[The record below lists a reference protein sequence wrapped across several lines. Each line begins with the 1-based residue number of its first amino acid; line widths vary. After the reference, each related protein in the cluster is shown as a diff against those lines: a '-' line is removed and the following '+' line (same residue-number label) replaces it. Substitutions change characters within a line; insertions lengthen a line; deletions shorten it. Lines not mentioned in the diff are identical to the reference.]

1 MNRLDGKVAIV
12 TGAASRGPG
21 VGNGKAMAM
30 LMAREGAKVL
40 LVNRTPER
48 VVALQ
53 EEITGEGGEA
63 AAFTGD
69 VSQAEDVAAM
79 VAAAVERWG
88 RLDILVNNVGIGGP
102 GRVEAVEDEQWEK
115 LLSANMT
122 SAMLCSRAA
131 VPAMRASGGGSII
144 NISSIAGALGLM
156 SDVGAAAYAAT
167 KAGLHGLT
175 LSIAADY
182 AAEQIRCNCIIVG
195 SVNTPMVS
203 HLGEDA
209 RERRRQMVP
218 MRTEGTAWD
227 IGWAAVYLASDEAR
241 WVTGVLLPVDG
252 GLVAL
257 RDWPR

>member
-1 MNRLDGKVAIV
+1 MNRLEGKVAII
-12 TGAASRGPG
+12 TGAASRDAG
-21 VGNGKAMAM
+21 VGNGKAMAV
-30 LMAREGAKVL
+30 LMAREGAHVL
-40 LVNRTPER
+40 LVNRSADR
-48 VVALQ
+48 AAALQ
-53 EEITGEGGEA
+53 AEIEAEGGSA
-63 AAFTGD
+63 AGFAGD
-69 VSQAEDVAAM
+69 VSRAEDAEAM
-79 VAAAVERWG
+79 VQAAVDRWG
-88 RLDILVNNVGIGGP
+88 RLDVLVNNVGIGAP
-102 GRVEAVEDEQWEK
+102 GRVEDVDEDQWHQ
-115 LLSANMT
+115 LLNANMT
-122 SAMLCSRAA
+122 TAMLCSRAA
-131 VPAMRASGGGSII
+131 VPAMRADGGGSII

-182 AAEQIRCNCIIVG
+182 AAEQIRCNCIIIG

-203 HLGEDA
+203 YLGEEA

-218 MRTEGTAWD
+218 MRTEGTGWD
-227 IGWAAVYLASDEAR
+227 VGWAAVYLASDEAR

>member
-1 MNRLDGKVAIV
+1 MNRLEGKVAII
-12 TGAASRGPG
+12 TGAASRGAG
-21 VGNGKAMAM
+21 VGNGKAMAV
-30 LMAREGAKVL
+30 LMAREGAHVL
-40 LVNRTPER
+40 LVNRSADR
-48 VVALQ
+48 AAALQ
-53 EEITGEGGEA
+53 AEIEAEGGSA
-63 AAFTGD
+63 AGFAGD
-69 VSQAEDVAAM
+69 VSRAEDAEAM
-79 VAAAVERWG
+79 VQAAVDRWG
-88 RLDILVNNVGIGGP
+88 RLDVLVNNVGIGAP
-102 GRVEAVEDEQWEK
+102 GRVEDVDEDQWHQ
-115 LLSANMT
+115 LLNANMT
-122 SAMLCSRAA
+122 TAMLCSRAA
-131 VPAMRASGGGSII
+131 VPALRAGGGGSII

-182 AAEQIRCNCIIVG
+182 AAEQIRCNCIIIG

-203 HLGEDA
+203 YLGEEA

-218 MRTEGTAWD
+218 MRTEGTGWD
-227 IGWAAVYLASDEAR
+227 VGWAAVYLASDEAR